1 MNRQGKTAI
10 EIMSEIAEQRIDKVK
25 KSTEMLDL
33 LESTAKDLKDG
44 FIMCDE
50 DIYKASKLATQ
61 ISVYLMEQRL
71 DFLEKE
77 Q

>member
-1 MNRQGKTAI
+1 MNKET
-10 EIMSEIAEQRIDKVK
+10 

-33 LESTAKDLKDG
+33 LERINNDLRDG
-44 FIMCDE
+44 FILCDE